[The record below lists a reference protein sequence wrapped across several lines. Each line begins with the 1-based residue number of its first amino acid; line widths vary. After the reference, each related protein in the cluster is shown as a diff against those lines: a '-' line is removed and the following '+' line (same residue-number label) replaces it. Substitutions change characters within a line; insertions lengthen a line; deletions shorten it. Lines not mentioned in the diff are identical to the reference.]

1 MMLKSSMWDGKIPNE
16 RFSIPSLFLF
26 VPGVIALLLAA
37 VLGGLNPSYSFIAI
51 GLIILVVVIVLRQY
65 ELAATI
71 ILAAHLYVDWYLG
84 YKVVGTTM
92 ALGLL
97 SLLFLAQ
104 VPRSPRHSWVSP
116 RGLWLWALFLVLTI
130 FPTIQGATTLGD
142 AFYYYPNIIL
152 GAFIIFWLGMV
163 LARDKKHLR
172 TLFKLLAAFG
182 TLLAI
187 HSLIQAATGT
197 FLFASARA
205 ETYQAQTNYTL
216 LGSNIQRIGSL
227 FFNPDWNGTFLA
239 IMLFLPLGLFV
250 ETKSFLERLLYIG
263 EMFLMIVALLSTYS
277 NGGWV
282 GTFAGMMA
290 FVLFLGRRHYSILAF
305 FALALV
311 AVVVL
316 VSFPAQVN
324 LQLQH
329 ATDPAELSIRT
340 GAWQTAIRVI
350 EAFPLTGIGLGLT
363 NYLHRAEPYRV
374 TAQVIPLAH
383 PHNSY
388 LELGAMAGLPVLLVF
403 IAILLFALWQT
414 WRNWM
419 QADAATRSLL
429 GGGIATIISLSV
441 NSISINGWTLPPLA
455 AIGWLIL
462 GAITSPLI
470 LKKQPV
476 ETAEEKNS

>member
-1 MMLKSSMWDGKIPNE
+1 MLKSSMGDWKIPNE

-26 VPGVIALLLAA
+26 VSVVIALLLAA
-37 VLGGLNPSYSFIAI
+37 VSGGLDPLYSLIAI
-51 GLIILVVVIVLRQY
+51 GLVFLLVIIVLCQF

-71 ILAAHLYVDWYLG
+71 ILAVHLYVDWYLG
-84 YKVVGTTM
+84 YKIVGTAM

-97 SLLFLAQ
+97 LLLFLAQ
-104 VPRSPRHSWVSP
+104 GPGSPRHSWVSP
-116 RGLWLWALFLVLTI
+116 RGLWLWALFLALTI
-130 FPTIQGATTLGD
+130 FPTIQGAITLGD
-142 AFYYYPNIIL
+142 AFYYYPNIIF

-163 LARDKKHLR
+163 IARNSVHLR

-205 ETYQAQTNYTL
+205 EIYLAQTNYTL
-216 LGSNIQRIGSL
+216 LGSDIQRIGSI

-239 IMLFLPLGLFV
+239 MMLFLPLGLFV
-250 ETKSFLERLLYIG
+250 ETTSFVERLLYIG
-263 EMFLMIVALLSTYS
+263 EMFFMLVALLSTYS

-282 GTFAGMMA
+282 GAFAGIMV
-290 FVLFLGRRHYSILAF
+290 FVFFLGRGHYRLYTF

-311 AVVVL
+311 ALIVL
-316 VSFPAQVN
+316 VSFPAQIN
-324 LQLQH
+324 LQLYH

-340 GAWQTAIRVI
+340 GTWQTAIRVI

-363 NYLHRAEPYRV
+363 NYLQRAEPYRV
-374 TAQVIPLAH
+374 SAQVIPLAH

-403 IAILLFALWQT
+403 VALLLFALWQV

-419 QADAATRSLL
+419 QADEATRSLL
-429 GGGIATIISLSV
+429 GGGLAVIISLSV

-462 GAITSPLI
+462 GSIASPLI

-476 ETAEEKNS
+476 EPAAEKNS